1 MNEAIRYK
9 SGTPHCYVTGA
20 GDIPISFPI
29 FSLLT
34 LVRNEVEIF
43 TEISI
48 YAGCKICHPSDQI
61 SKTITLKYFI
71 VYQYLVIRYNL
82 AN

>member
-1 MNEAIRYK
+1 MSQVRATFQYHSQSIL
-9 SGTPHCYVTGA
+9 S
-20 GDIPISFPI
+20 
-29 FSLLT
+29 T
-34 LVRNEVEIF
+34 LVQNEVEIF